1 MSIEEIPPAS
11 DNSAAT
17 ANPGAAAPVAV
28 RYLGDI
34 SVLNVRGALPTVA
47 GPAREALL
55 AQWAGCPAAVLCDL
69 SHVRG
74 PMETGPVALLASV
87 GAQVRQWP
95 GIPIGLI
102 CSDRS
107 LRDGLSSALEGQY
120 LAVADTRHK
129 LWGDLIAGAMTATVR
144 AVMAPEARSV
154 RAARDL
160 VAAACSDWG
169 HSDQIPTATSVTSE
183 LVTNAVLHAST
194 DLELSISRYGH
205 RLRVAVRD
213 HNSSPPELRP
223 FEPEAPD
230 GRGMLLVA
238 AMCQS
243 WGVVLTGG
251 GKVVWAVLDS

>member
-11 DNSAAT
+11 DNSAAP
-17 ANPGAAAPVAV
+17 ANPSDAPVAV
-28 RYLGDI
+28 HYFGDI
-34 SVLNVRGALPTVA
+34 CVLDVRGALPAVA
-47 GPAREALL
+47 GPVREAVL
-55 AQWAGCPAAVLCDL
+55 AQWVESPAAVLCDL
-69 SHVRG
+69 SRVRG

-169 HSDQIPTATSVTSE
+169 HSDQIPTATLVTSE
-183 LVTNAVLHAST
+183 LVTNAVQHAGT

-213 HNSSPPELRP
+213 HSSSATGIRP

-243 WGVVLTGG
+243 WGVLLTGG
-251 GKVVWAVLDS
+251 GKVVWAVLDG